1 MEDGQTSVEI
11 EAWAWTIFPAVV
23 VVVVGKIVLTDIEV
37 FANAIFDP
45 CKIGKVT

>member
-1 MEDGQTSVEI
+1 VEDGQTSVEI
-11 EAWAWTIFPAVV
+11 EAWAWTIFPAV

>member
-1 MEDGQTSVEI
+1 MEDGQTSVEL
-11 EAWAWTIFPAVV
+11 EGWAWTIFPVV
-23 VVVVGKIVLTDIEV
+23 VEVGKIVLTDIEV